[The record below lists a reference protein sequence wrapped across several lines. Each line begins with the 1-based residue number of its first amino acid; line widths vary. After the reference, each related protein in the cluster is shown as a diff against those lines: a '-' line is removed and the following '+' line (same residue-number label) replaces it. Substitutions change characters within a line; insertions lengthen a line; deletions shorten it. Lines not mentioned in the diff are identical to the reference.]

1 MGEFAAK
8 PYVAAIPA
16 RKEGRESN
24 SHTIKTWQEAEHYYK
39 GEQMAESM
47 EKSPK
52 SRTVVTAA
60 DTGQE
65 YVTFTLNDEMYAFDA
80 LQVQEIIELSTVTK
94 VPHLPDYLKGVINL
108 RGTIIPVIDLKQ
120 KFGMKSGEYRKHT
133 CIIVTEYSRGVMGLI
148 VDSVSDILN
157 IQPQSISNAPDFG
170 TGINTE
176 FIAGMARSGDT
187 LVLLLDVDR
196 VLTEEEASIVQLVAG
211 DGEAGK

>member
-1 MGEFAAK
+1 
-8 PYVAAIPA
+8 
-16 RKEGRESN
+16 
-24 SHTIKTWQEAEHYYK
+24 
-39 GEQMAESM
+39 MAENM
-47 EKSPK
+47 EKTPK
-52 SRTVVTAA
+52 RGAGAVVA

-80 LQVQEIIELSTVTK
+80 LHVQEIIELSTVTK

-120 KFGMKSGEYRKHT
+120 KFGMQRGEYLKHT

-157 IQPQSISNAPDFG
+157 ILPQSISDAPDFG
-170 TGINTE
+170 TSINTE
-176 FIAGMARSGDT
+176 FIAGMAKAGDA

-196 VLTEEEASIVQLVAG
+196 VLTEEEAAVVEQVAG
-211 DGEAGK
+211 DGDDAE